1 MLDTLLII
9 NESGSLLF
17 NWHPKGAKESGDDDL
32 LSGFLTAINSFAT
45 HERGED
51 IKSLKLRETNIL
63 FEKHDGLIQ
72 KITFVITTK
81 KYELIELLHL
91 FIHEIMDQFVT
102 EFEENLNNEFDG
114 NITPYKKFEENV
126 NQILHDLGLD
136 VFNSSIQE
144 IDQGNILK
152 SIVYINP
159 NHGNILYVHA
169 KHYIDKEKLSFLIPL
184 VLNAAR
190 LLYRNYLDESLNWV
204 LLNSVQSET
213 ILVEPKD
220 RIIIVKQFKLT
231 QNLESDFLSLDFF
244 KAEGKYVKK
253 PSRLIK
259 KFSKIE
265 WKQSKQIY
273 FIDLAGNIHYSNI
286 LDNDPNSS
294 DYIPETISFLTTAK
308 KATSEIYNRILFN
321 ALIASENILTICIN
335 LNNFA
340 LILIDRSSDFK
351 DFDSIQDHCIRI
363 YKQLI

>member
-1 MLDTLLII
+1 MLDDLLII

-17 NWHPKGAKESGDDDL
+17 NWHPEGAKESGDDDL

-63 FEKHDGLIQ
+63 FEKHEELIQ
-72 KITFVITTK
+72 KLTFVITTK
-81 KYELIELLHL
+81 KFELIELLHL
-91 FIHEIMDQFVT
+91 FIHEIMNQFVT
-102 EFEENLNNEFDG
+102 EFKEDLNSEFDG
-114 NITPYKKFEENV
+114 NITPYKKFEDNV

-136 VFNSSIQE
+136 VLNSSIQE

-152 SIVYINP
+152 SIVYIDP
-159 NHGNILYVHA
+159 NHGNIFYIHA

-184 VLNAAR
+184 VHNSAR
-190 LLYRNYLDESLNWV
+190 LLYQNYLSESLNWV

-213 ILVEPKD
+213 ILVEP
-220 RIIIVKQFKLT
+220 RNMIIIVKQFKLY

-244 KAEGKYVKK
+244 KAEGKYIKK
-253 PSRLIK
+253 PNKLIQ
-259 KFSKIE
+259 KFSKIQ
-265 WKQSKQIY
+265 WQSKQTY
-273 FIDLAGNIHYSNI
+273 FIDLAGDILYSKI
-286 LDNDPNSS
+286 FDNNPNSS

-321 ALIASENILTICIN
+321 AVIAGEGILTICIN

-340 LILIDRSSDFK
+340 LILIDRRSDFK
-351 DFDSIQDHCIRI
+351 DFDSIQDHCVRI
-363 YKQLI
+363 YTQLI